1 MNVSG
6 RVVSILVLVTI
17 MGACGTA
24 LAAESP
30 SGSPSPVP
38 ALKWAP
44 ATFDTFTDKVFL
56 TVELHGSLLNDV
68 EDRRPMSDSF
78 GYDVKAGW
86 RWKTLG
92 VFFVFEQNMWVTS
105 QFELG
110 VTQGVANI
118 GLGLEVNYLGGYAR
132 TSVAI
137 GPSILLFDTAIDDAG
152 NTGFFLDVRPIGMRW
167 PINRFFAITLDPM
180 SFAIVAPA
188 LDRIPLVMIQ
198 FRTTLGFEFV
208 M

>member
-1 MNVSG
+1 MNVSC
-6 RVVSILVLVTI
+6 RVMSILVVMTI
-17 MGACGTA
+17 MGGCGTA

-30 SGSPSPVP
+30 GGCPSPAP
-38 ALKWAP
+38 AFKWAP

-78 GYDVKAGW
+78 GYEVKAGW

-110 VTQGVANI
+110 VTQGVANL

-137 GPSILLFDTAIDDAG
+137 GPSILLFDTAIDEAG
-152 NTGFFLDVRPIGMRW
+152 NTGFFW
-167 PINRFFAITLDPM
+167 T
-180 SFAIVAPA
+180 S
-188 LDRIPLVMIQ
+188 DRS
-198 FRTTLGFEFV
+198 E
-208 M
+208 

>member
-1 MNVSG
+1 VNVSG
-6 RVVSILVLVTI
+6 RVVSILVVMTVFS
-17 MGACGTA
+17 ACGTA
-24 LAAESP
+24 LAAEAPGECP
-30 SGSPSPVP
+30 SQAP
-38 ALKWAP
+38 AFKWAP

>member
-1 MNVSG
+1 
-6 RVVSILVLVTI
+6 
-17 MGACGTA
+17 
-24 LAAESP
+24 
-30 SGSPSPVP
+30 
-38 ALKWAP
+38 
-44 ATFDTFTDKVFL
+44 
-56 TVELHGSLLNDV
+56 
-68 EDRRPMSDSF
+68 MSDSF

-110 VTQGVANI
+110 VTQGVANL

-137 GPSILLFDTAIDDAG
+137 GPSILLFDTVIDEAG